1 MNNKSN
7 LEIAIFKDIPK
18 EDTLETLYSLNQ
30 ENTPDVGSLSSID
43 ELNNLIELSALNFF
57 LLDDEKIVGFIICFK
72 EGSAYHSL
80 NYKFFSDSEDKFL
93 YIDRVVIKKEYRRMG
108 AGTLLYNHLSK
119 VANLENLPICCEVNT
134 KPINQISLNF
144 HSKNKYIEVGERD
157 FDDHSVVYL
166 KKK

>member
-1 MNNKSN
+1 
-7 LEIAIFKDIPK
+7 
-18 EDTLETLYSLNQ
+18 
-30 ENTPDVGSLSSID
+30 
-43 ELNNLIELSALNFF
+43 
-57 LLDDEKIVGFIICFK
+57 
-72 EGSAYHSL
+72 
-80 NYKFFSDSEDKFL
+80 
-93 YIDRVVIKKEYRRMG
+93 MG

>member
-1 MNNKSN
+1 M
-7 LEIAIFKDIPK
+7 
-18 EDTLETLYSLNQ
+18 
-30 ENTPDVGSLSSID
+30 
-43 ELNNLIELSALNFF
+43 NFF

-72 EGSAYHSL
+72 EVSTYHSL

-108 AGTLLYNHLSK
+108 AVTLLYNHLRK

-134 KPINQISLNF
+134 RPINQISLNF
-144 HSKNKYIEVGERD
+144 HSNNTYIEVEERHYD
-157 FDDHSVVYL
+157 AHSVVYL